1 VNGDGKICSTPR
13 SLMHE
18 LVCGVCDCIT
28 VVREVTATEE
38 VPSFCPMCG
47 TTCDVEEVELDED

>member
-1 VNGDGKICSTPR
+1 
-13 SLMHE
+13 MHE

-47 TTCDVEEVELDED
+47 TQCDVEEVELDEDQIVP